1 MEHLTLA
8 EIANLFSTEGNE
20 KLVRHLA
27 ETCPGCRRQTEQVT
41 ALLSRFKHWSA
52 EVVVTEGLEADDLF
66 ATLLANGKDFES
78 WARYVE
84 QHEELQTWCI
94 AWVALER
101 ARERLDEGAAAQA
114 LELALLAARIADGLG
129 DVYHP
134 DDVSDLKARIG
145 AAAVVAANLS
155 GGRDT
160 LWQVE
165 RIAAVNK
172 ALEEGTGAEAVGAE
186 VRGLLARILR
196 AGSGH
201 G

>member
-1 MEHLTLA
+1 
-8 EIANLFSTEGNE
+8 
-20 KLVRHLA
+20 
-27 ETCPGCRRQTEQVT
+27 
-41 ALLSRFKHWSA
+41 
-52 EVVVTEGLEADDLF
+52 
-66 ATLLANGKDFES
+66 
-78 WARYVE
+78 VE

-114 LELALLAARIADGLG
+114 LELALLAAKIADGLG

-134 DDVSDLKARIG
+134 DDVSDLKARIWAT
-145 AAAVVAANLS
+145 AAVAANLS
-155 GGRDT
+155 GSRDT

-165 RIAAVNK
+165 RIAAANK

-186 VRGLLARILR
+186 VRELLSRVLR
-196 AGSGH
+196 APVGH